1 MKMLAIESL
10 VTENWE
16 HGRVPRFRNVR
27 SVPGTWEQSHSCSVK
42 T

>member
-16 HGRVPRFRNVR
+16 HGRVPRSHQSRNLVTKIE
-27 SVPGTWEQSHSCSVK
+27 SK
-42 T
+42 